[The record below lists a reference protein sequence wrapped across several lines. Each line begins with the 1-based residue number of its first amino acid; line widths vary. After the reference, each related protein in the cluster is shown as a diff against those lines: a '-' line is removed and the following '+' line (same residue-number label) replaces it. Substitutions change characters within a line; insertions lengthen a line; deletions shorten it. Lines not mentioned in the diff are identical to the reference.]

1 MYMKTTLLFL
11 IGSLLLISC
20 GQGKKT
26 QEKLPFSND
35 YLIGEFSSQ
44 EGGVGELKIAKQG
57 ENYMLM
63 QKMENNEWTKGE
75 KLTAMPGQQLIE
87 KFGKDWPGIISAALT
102 SGMCDCYRVQ
112 PGESLGGITMGEQP
126 GTEYFSRCFSD
137 SYLYKVK

>member
-1 MYMKTTLLFL
+1 MKTIILFL
-11 IGSLLLISC
+11 IGSLTLISC

-44 EGGVGELKIAKQG
+44 KNGAGELKIAKQG
-57 ENYMLM
+57 ENYVLM
-63 QKMENNEWTKGE
+63 QKMENNKWTEGE
-75 KLTAMPGQQLIE
+75 KLTALEDGQLIE
-87 KFGKDWPGIISAALT
+87 KFGNNWAGIISAALT
-102 SGMCDCYRVQ
+102 SGMCDYYRVQ

-126 GTEYFSRCFSD
+126 GTEYLSRCFSD